1 VNSASGFT
9 NATETARR
17 SLKAIPGVQRFMRSS
32 PGQALRYQLA
42 LHLEKRES
50 FTFTQFLR
58 LPSQYDALAGPV
70 LTMLGWPVWTEP
82 LSIVVAGCS
91 TGAEPYTISSVLQR
105 HAPSLQF
112 VIDAFDYDEQAL
124 EAASNGAYARANV
137 MGNRFMSG
145 AFIAETFD
153 EHADQLV
160 VRQKVAER
168 VHLSRRDLLDP
179 GLARGLPPADIVFA
193 QNILCNMTRPVARQ
207 AFHRICALVKPAGV
221 LFIDGMD
228 LDMRSSLT
236 RACKFQPLDYEV
248 ERIHNEAR
256 AIRGERYPWYATGLE
271 PFNGRRRDWL
281 RRYATVF
288 YRGKMS

>member
-1 VNSASGFT
+1 
-9 NATETARR
+9 
-17 SLKAIPGVQRFMRSS
+17 MRSS

-58 LPSQYDALAGPV
+58 LPTQYEALAGPV
-70 LTMLGWPVWTEP
+70 LTMLGWPVWTDP
-82 LSIVVAGCS
+82 LTIVVAGCS

-105 HAPSLQF
+105 EAPNLRF
-112 VIDAFDYDEQAL
+112 MVDAFDCDETAL
-124 EAASNGAYARANV
+124 ETASGGAYLRDNV
-137 MGNRFMSG
+137 LGNRFMSS
-145 AFIAETFD
+145 AFVSDTFD
-153 EHADQLV
+153 ERADQLAV
-160 VRQKVAER
+160 KQKVAER

-179 GLARGLPPADIVFA
+179 GLTRTLPPADIVFA
-193 QNILCNMTRPVARQ
+193 QNILCNMTRPLARQ
-207 AFHRICALVKPAGV
+207 AFHRISALVKPAGV
-221 LFIDGMD
+221 LFIDGVD

-271 PFNGRRRDWL
+271 PFNGRRKDWL
-281 RRYATVF
+281 RRYATIF